1 MAWVGAIEARGLG
14 YRYPAEGYALRDV
27 NLTIAPGEYVLLC
40 GASGSGKSTLCRAL
54 NGLVPHFHGG
64 WLEGHLRV
72 DGLETRD
79 HPVAE
84 LFAHVGLVFQNPQ
97 AQLFNSTV
105 ERELAFGLE
114 SLGLSPQE
122 IRRRV
127 RWAAEVLDIEHLLER
142 SPRQLSGGEEQL
154 VAIGAILALRP
165 AILVLDEPFANLDP
179 AGAARVR
186 AILRKIHHMGTTVV
200 VAEHRLHELV
210 ADADRMVVLHRGQVV
225 MDGPPRQVLR
235 EDVARYGLEPPLPVR
250 LFREWGRSEIPL
262 TVEEAQA
269 LLTLT
274 PLPHPPLL
282 SPAAQETGVRG
293 EVPALEARDVYF
305 AFDGQE
311 VLRGVSLT
319 VRRGECV
326 ALVGANGSGKTTL
339 IKHFV
344 GLHRPVRGQVL
355 VLGRSTR
362 GRRVADLARQVG
374 LVFQNPNDQ
383 LFAPSVQEEIEAGPR
398 ALGLY
403 DPACREEL
411 IALFGIKPLQ
421 ERSPYRLSEGEK
433 KRVTFAAVMAW
444 RPEILV
450 LDEPTTGQDKPFRD
464 RLTRLLGELRARG
477 HTVVLVTHDLE
488 FAEANAE
495 RWVVL
500 AQGRVVA
507 DGSPGAVMADKAAM
521 VEANLRP
528 TQAFQLARAL
538 GLDTCGAF
546 RRENLAEAST

>member
-1 MAWVGAIEARGLG
+1 LGQRGAITAHALS
-14 YRYPAEGYALRDV
+14 YRYDPAEERALRDV
-27 NLTIAPGEYVLLC
+27 DLTIAPGEYVLLC

-64 WLEGHLRV
+64 QLEGRLTV
-72 DGLETRD
+72 DGLATRD

-114 SLGLSPQE
+114 SLGLSPAD

-127 RWAAEVLDIEHLLER
+127 QWAAEVVGLEHLLER
-142 SPRQLSGGEEQL
+142 SPRQLSGGEEQR

-179 AGAARVR
+179 ASAAQVR
-186 AILRKIHHMGTTVV
+186 DVLREIHRLGTTIV
-200 VAEHRLHELV
+200 VAEHRLHDLV
-210 ADADRMVVLHRGQVV
+210 ADADRMVVLHQGRVV
-225 MDGPPRQVLR
+225 LDGPPRQVLR
-235 EDVARYGLEPPLPVR
+235 EDVTRYGLNPPLPVR
-250 LFREWGRSEIPL
+250 LFREWGRPEVPL
-262 TVEEAQA
+262 TVAEAQI
-269 LLTLT
+269 LL
-274 PLPHPPLL
+274 
-282 SPAAQETGVRG
+282 AG
-293 EVPALEARDVYF
+293 EKWRISESRIAHRTSHISPALETRDLSF
-305 AFDGQE
+305 AFNGQWI
-311 VLRGVSLT
+311 LQGVNLT
-319 VRRGECV
+319 VGRGECV
-326 ALVGANGSGKTTL
+326 TLVGANGSGKTTL
-339 IKHFV
+339 VKHFV
-344 GLHRPVRGQVL
+344 GLHRPASGQVL

-362 GRRVADLARQVG
+362 GVRVADLARQVG

-383 LFAPSVQEEIEAGPR
+383 FFAPSVQEEIEVGPR

-403 DPACREEL
+403 DPACCEEL
-411 IALFGIKPLQ
+411 IALFRMDHLL

-444 RPEILV
+444 QPEIIV

-464 RLTRLLGELRARG
+464 GLTHLLGELRARG
-477 HTVVLVTHDLE
+477 HTVILVTHDLA
-488 FAEANAE
+488 FAEANAG

-500 AQGRVVA
+500 AGGRIMA
-507 DGSPGAVMADKAAM
+507 DGPPGTVMADEATM
-521 VEANLRP
+521 VSANLRP

-538 GLDTCGAF
+538 GVPYQQLIAH
-546 RRENLAEAST
+546 S